1 MYAHSLKY
9 SFSVQQLG
17 KQRLK
22 FQHKICFKPTL
33 SHLRLKTTPT
43 TAIAG
48 RLFRDGNFLRLYK
61 NTQRSFFKLLVS
73 TVDSLPHNN
82 EFKNLYIRY
91 FSFRDF
97 NRVLFW
103 KIMSVNS
110 LFNLKKLDKKKII
123 YYLSPE
129 KRQVV
134 VLLWLKNIIKLAKKD
149 FHNCNPQLLEPLAKF
164 IYTNKISNDIFSI
177 KLKIYK
183 LRLMRG

>member
-1 MYAHSLKY
+1 MKVQQLQFT
-9 SFSVQQLG
+9 FSVQQLG

-22 FQHKICFKPTL
+22 FQHKICFKPAL

-43 TAIAG
+43 VAVAA

-61 NTQRSFFKLLVS
+61 KTQKAFFKTLVQM
-73 TVDSLPHNN
+73 VDSLPHNN

-110 LFNLKKLDKKKII
+110 LFNLRTLDKKRII
-123 YYLSPE
+123 YYLAPE
-129 KRQVV
+129 RRQVV
-134 VLLWLKNIIKLAKKD
+134 VLLWLKNIIKLYKKD
-149 FHNCNPQLLEPLAKF
+149 FHNCTPELLQPLIKF
-164 IYTNKISNDIFSI
+164 VYTNKISNDIFSI
-177 KLKIYK
+177 KLKIYR